1 MARPAGPEHHRSYN
15 QRPHTHRRAATH
27 TRREQV
33 TGNESGNK
41 ETVRRLYEEV
51 GNQGRLEL
59 IDEIAVPDHV
69 EHNPFPQQSQGAEG
83 LKQRISM
90 IRAAFNPRFTIE
102 HLIAEGDK
110 VAVMWSNRGTH
121 VGDWFGFPAT
131 GKEINTR
138 GADIHLL
145 RDGRLAEHWDVV
157 DLLDFLT
164 KVGVLQA
171 PPAAASGRR

>member
-1 MARPAGPEHHRSYN
+1 M
-15 QRPHTHRRAATH
+15 
-27 TRREQV
+27 
-33 TGNESGNK
+33 TGNESRNK

-59 IDEIAVPDHV
+59 IDEIALPDHV

-121 VGDWFGFPAT
+121 VADWFGFAAT

-138 GADIHLL
+138 GVDFHLL

-171 PPAAASGRR
+171 PPAPARGGR